1 MGGNGKE
8 MKISRADNKSKLQI
22 NNKEILL
29 KKDREDFFI
38 KDNQVYFI
46 KDIKQGF
53 TEGSQDILVN
63 KIKLFL
69 KKYPR
74 FFSFIF
80 AVFNMGFVGKNA
92 KKAIKE
98 ISEDKTILNLGSG
111 MKRIRDDVINI
122 DFYPFQNVDV
132 VADISDL
139 PFGDNSVDA
148 VIIEFVLE
156 HVNNPEAIVREIYRV
171 LKSGGILYLTIPFVA
186 SFHSSPSDYYRW
198 TKLGLREMLKNFEE
212 VDCGVRCGPTLAVVY
227 VASEWMSII
236 LSLGSTKIQQVLF
249 VIFMIL
255 LFPLRLLDYLISKF
269 PTSENIAYGFYFI
282 GRKK

>member
-1 MGGNGKE
+1 
-8 MKISRADNKSKLQI
+8 MKTNIVDNKSSLEMDDKKI
-22 NNKEILL
+22 AL
-29 KKDREDFFI
+29 KSDEEDFFI
-38 KDNQVYFI
+38 KNDKAYFI
-46 KDIKQGF
+46 KNTDQGF

-80 AVFNMGFVGKNA
+80 TIFNMGFVGKNA

-98 ISEDKTILNLGSG
+98 IGNDKIILNLGSG
-111 MKRIRDDVINI
+111 MKKVRNDVINV

-132 VADISDL
+132 VADISNL
-139 PFGDNSVDA
+139 PFVDNSVDA
-148 VIIEFVLE
+148 VINEFVLE
-156 HVNNPEAIVREIYRV
+156 HVKNPEVIVREIYRI
-171 LKSGGILYLTIPFVA
+171 LKLGGILYITIPFVA

-198 TKLGLREMLKNFEE
+198 TKHGLLEMLKDFEKQE
-212 VDCGVRCGPTLAVVY
+212 CGVRCGPTLAVVY
-227 VASEWMSII
+227 IISEWMSII
-236 LSLGSTKIQQVLF
+236 LSFGSTKIQQVLF

-269 PTSENIAYGFYFI
+269 PTSENIAYGFYYI
-282 GRKK
+282 GKKK